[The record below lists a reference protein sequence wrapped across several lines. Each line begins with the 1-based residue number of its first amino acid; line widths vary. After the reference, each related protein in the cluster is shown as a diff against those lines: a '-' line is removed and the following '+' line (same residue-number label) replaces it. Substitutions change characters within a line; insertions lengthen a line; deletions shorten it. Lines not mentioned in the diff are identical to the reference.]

1 MIRASSK
8 NVSKIRISIKNKTK
22 IDEKIDKKVTIW
34 DNARCR
40 RKNFVKKLK
49 TRKTA

>member
-1 MIRASSK
+1 MIKVSSK

-22 IDEKIDKKVTIW
+22 MNEKIDKKVIIW
-34 DNARCR
+34 DNARCC